1 MLPQAAPLALRNTGP
16 SSLGRGSDDSAKSDR
31 QIACELSM
39 DPDQVR
45 LIRMRDVIEQG
56 GERI

>member
-1 MLPQAAPLALRNTGP
+1 MKDHPWAVFLRARAEVIDWMHDHG
-16 SSLGRGSDDSAKSDR
+16 KSDR

-56 GERI
+56 GERL